1 MVQLC
6 KVLKVKARQLQLWS
20 AASSLREVRSSTE
33 HNAAGFAGSEAEQCV
48 AALRASSC
56 ETEYCWPALWQ
67 LLPESRCG
75 PGTRATVGAGT
86 VPGPFPVLH
95 CATGATGTV
104 HCATGK
110 GPRCQYSVTP
120 GTPGPLCRH
129 REWYWHITAQGK
141 PPPPGI
147 GKTQIGPSMQNH
159 QSKETIKLSDEN
171 KVSK

>member
-1 MVQLC
+1 MLQLS
-6 KVLKVKARQLQLWS
+6 KFLKVKALQLQLRS

-86 VPGPFPVLH
+86 AVP
-95 CATGATGTV
+95 
-104 HCATGK
+104 
-110 GPRCQYSVTP
+110 
-120 GTPGPLCRH
+120 
-129 REWYWHITAQGK
+129 QGK
-141 PPPPGI
+141 VHDAN
-147 GKTQIGPSMQNH
+147 T
-159 QSKETIKLSDEN
+159 L
-171 KVSK
+171 

>member
-1 MVQLC
+1 MLQLW
-6 KVLKVKARQLQLWS
+6 KVLKVKARQLQLRT

-95 CATGATGTV
+95 CATG
-104 HCATGK
+104 K
-110 GPRCQYSVTP
+110 
-120 GTPGPLCRH
+120 
-129 REWYWHITAQGK
+129 
-141 PPPPGI
+141 GI
-147 GKTQIGPSMQNH
+147 GKAQHCTLCHRERSTMPILCNTGYTRSTVPAQGIGTAQRRESRLLLVLA
-159 QSKETIKLSDEN
+159 KL
-171 KVSK
+171 KLGQACKITKARKP

>member
-1 MVQLC
+1 MLQLC
-6 KVLKVKARQLQLWS
+6 KVLKVKARQLQLRS

-86 VPGPFPVLH
+86 VPGPFPVP
-95 CATGATGTV
+95 V
-104 HCATGK
+104 HCAIGTL
-110 GPRCQYSVTP
+110 CQ
-120 GTPGPLCRH
+120 LCH
-129 REWYWHITAQGK
+129 RERSTMPILCNTGYTRSTVPAQGK
-141 PPPPGI
+141 VLAQHSAGKAASSWYWQNSNWAKHAKSPKQGNHKI
-147 GKTQIGPSMQNH
+147 VGKTKMI
-159 QSKETIKLSDEN
+159 
-171 KVSK
+171 

>member
-1 MVQLC
+1 MLQLC
-6 KVLKVKARQLQLWS
+6 KVLKVKARQLQLRS
-20 AASSLREVRSSTE
+20 TASSLREVRSSTE

-95 CATGATGTV
+95 CATG
-104 HCATGK
+104 K

-120 GTPGPLCRH
+120 GTPCHHPCQNR
-129 REWYWHITAQGK
+129 TAQGK
-141 PPPPGI
+141 LPPPGI

-159 QSKETIKLSDEN
+159 QSKETIKLLEEN
-171 KVSK
+171 